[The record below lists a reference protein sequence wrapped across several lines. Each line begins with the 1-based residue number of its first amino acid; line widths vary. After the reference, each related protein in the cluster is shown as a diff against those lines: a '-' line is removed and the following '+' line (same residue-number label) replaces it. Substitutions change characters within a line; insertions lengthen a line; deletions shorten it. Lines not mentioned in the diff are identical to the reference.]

1 MRSIEDEYE
10 GARFGDQR
18 LNARLKRLAGYFSAR
33 PGDSFPDMVPD
44 ESQLEAVYR
53 FVNNDRV
60 TLRKVLEPHA
70 AATLHRA
77 KEEGVIIVAHD
88 TTGFR
93 YEGRGRRGLGRLLQ
107 KGRGFYAHM
116 ALAVTR
122 DEVRDPLGILA
133 VSTIVRGDERTD
145 KKRDKNAKIRRN
157 NRESLR
163 WGKLVEEV
171 SDRCQGV
178 VETIHVMDREADSY
192 ELFEHLINGKH
203 RFVIRSQ
210 HDRSL
215 EAGGKLLDA
224 LASAPLVVEREVG
237 LAARVGHSA
246 PTTRKIHPPREARN
260 AKLSISATRVAVKNP
275 LNRELSLELNLVRVL
290 ETEPP
295 EGCPAVEWRLATT
308 EPVDTSEQVLAVV
321 DAYRARWRI
330 EEYFKALKTGC
341 ALEKRQL
348 ETLDALLNALGLFIP
363 IAWNLLRLRVL
374 SRQEQPASKVLGSTQ
389 LKVLRASSK
398 KELPAHL
405 SVRDAMLAIA
415 KLGGHLK
422 RNGDPGWIT
431 LGRGYERLLVLEE
444 GWKLAKPG
452 NSRRR
457 CDQS

>member
-1 MRSIEDEYE
+1 MRSIQEEYE
-10 GARFGDQR
+10 GADLGDRR
-18 LNARLKRLAGYFSAR
+18 LNARVKRMAGELSAR
-33 PGDSFPDMVPD
+33 PGDSFPDVFSD

-53 FVNNDRV
+53 FVNNNRV
-60 TLRKVLEPHA
+60 TLRKMVEPHA
-70 AATLHRA
+70 AATLLRA
-77 KEEGVIIVAHD
+77 KAERVIIVAHD

-93 YEGRGRRGLGRLLQ
+93 YEGQGRRGLGRLLQ
-107 KGRGFYAHM
+107 KGSGFYAHM
-116 ALAVTR
+116 ALGVTR
-122 DEVRDPLGILA
+122 DETRDPLGILA

-145 KKRDKNAKIRRN
+145 KMRDSNAKIRRDD
-157 NRESLR
+157 RESLR

-192 ELFEHLINGKH
+192 ELFEHLMNGKH
-203 RFVIRSQ
+203 RFVVRLQ
-210 HDRSL
+210 HDRNL
-215 EAGGKLLDA
+215 ENGGKLLDT
-224 LASAPLVVEREVG
+224 LASAPFVAEREVSLTG
-237 LAARVGHSA
+237 RVGHSA
-246 PTTRKIHPPREARN
+246 PAARKIHPPREARN
-260 AKLSISATRVAVKNP
+260 AKLSVSATRVAVKNP
-275 LNRELSLELNLVRVL
+275 LNKELSLELNLVRVV

-295 EGCPAVEWRLATT
+295 TDGAPVEWRLATT
-308 EPVDTSEQVLAVV
+308 ESVNTPEQVLAVV

-341 ALEKRQL
+341 AMEKRQL

-374 SRQEQPASKVLGSTQ
+374 SRHEQPASKVLNSTQ
-389 LKVLRASSK
+389 LKVLQASSK
-398 KELPAHL
+398 TELPAHM

-431 LGRGYERLLVLEE
+431 LGRGYERLLTLEE
-444 GWKLAKPG
+444 GWTLAQSRS
-452 NSRRR
+452 SRRR

>member
-10 GARFGDQR
+10 GARLGDQR
-18 LNARLKRLAGYFSAR
+18 LNARVKRLAGDLSAR
-33 PGDSFPDMVPD
+33 PGDSFPDVFPD
-44 ESQLEAVYR
+44 ASQLEAVYR

-60 TLRKVLEPHA
+60 TLRKVIEPHA
-70 AATLHRA
+70 AATLDRA
-77 KEEGVIIVAHD
+77 KSERVIIVAHD

-93 YEGRGRRGLGRLLQ
+93 YEGQGRRGLGRLLQ
-107 KGRGFYAHM
+107 KGSGFYAHM
-116 ALAVTR
+116 ALAVTN
-122 DEVRDPLGILA
+122 DELRDPLGILA

-145 KKRDKNAKIRRN
+145 KMRDRNAKVRRDD
-157 NRESLR
+157 RESLR

-192 ELFEHLINGKH
+192 ELFEYLINGKH

-210 HDRSL
+210 HDRNL
-215 EAGGKLLDA
+215 ETGGKLLDA
-224 LASAPLVVEREVG
+224 LAGAPLVVEREVS
-237 LAARVGHSA
+237 LTARVGHSA
-246 PTTRKIHPPREARN
+246 PAARKIHPPREARN
-260 AKLSISATRVAVKNP
+260 AKLSVSATRVSVKNP
-275 LNRELSLELNLVRVL
+275 LNKELSLELNLVRVL

-295 EGCPAVEWRLATT
+295 TGCAPVEWRLATT
-308 EPVDTSEQVLAVV
+308 EPVDAPEQVLAVV

-341 ALEKRQL
+341 AMEKRQL

-374 SRQEQPASKVLGSTQ
+374 SRQEQPASKVLNPTQ

-405 SVRDAMLAIA
+405 SVRDAMMAVA

-431 LGRGYERLLVLEE
+431 LGRGYERLLAYEE
-444 GWKLAKPG
+444 GWKLARTG

-457 CDQS
+457 SDQS